1 MRPARLV
8 LAGFLA
14 SIVVASSA
22 SAQSFQGGLRGQVKD
37 AQGVI
42 PGTTVTLVN
51 QANGVS
57 RETVTNEVGEYSFP
71 AVDPGL
77 YTIRA
82 SVTGFKTFERKDA
95 RIGTQQFLTLDIL
108 LEVGTVEET
117 ITVNGRGAAHRNVE
131 RLDR

>member
-1 MRPARLV
+1 MPSARLV

-14 SIVVASSA
+14 SSVVASSA

-42 PGTTVTLVN
+42 PGTTVTLIN